1 MCAVGLVIAVAY
13 DGDVSCN
20 YMYMYIYVLKIG
32 VITFVIVV
40 NIMNR
45 CVYGRQSV
53 FYCSTSFT

>member
-20 YMYMYIYVLKIG
+20 YMYIYVLKKLG
-32 VITFVIVV
+32 VITFVIVM